1 MAASLRFVGENIENG
16 RGKERS
22 VKNKKC
28 GKRKYVRVCVVV
40 RKKILD
46 CELMG
51 VRHVSNKERFERV
64 LIMTFVD
71 CQFV

>member
-22 VKNKKC
+22 AKNKKC

-51 VRHVSNKERFERV
+51 
-64 LIMTFVD
+64 
-71 CQFV
+71 